1 MAKHQKIVF
10 QLKRDEDGF
19 PPSDYERL
27 WATPLS
33 NGNYVI
39 DNIPFFVM
47 GISSED
53 EVSVRQDGNELFFKE
68 LVEPSGISTFRLV
81 PSDQSMIAKVRE
93 DVKALGG
100 RSEYNQHVGLI
111 AVEIPAEQ
119 SIDKF
124 LNYIVDEQKQGR
136 LDFQEGALRHDFE
149 Q

>member
-1 MAKHQKIVF
+1 MTRHERVDFKLQ
-10 QLKRDEDGF
+10 RDDNGF

-27 WATPLS
+27 WATPLP
-33 NGNYVI
+33 NGNYAI

-53 EVSVRQDGNELFFKE
+53 EVSVRKDGEKLFFKE
-68 LVEPSGISTFRLV
+68 LVKPSGISTFRLI

-93 DVKALGG
+93 DVKSLGG

-119 SIDKF
+119 SIDEF
-124 LNYIVDEQKQGR
+124 LSYIVDEQEQGR
-136 LDFQEGALRHDFE
+136 LDFQEGALRHDYE
-149 Q
+149 